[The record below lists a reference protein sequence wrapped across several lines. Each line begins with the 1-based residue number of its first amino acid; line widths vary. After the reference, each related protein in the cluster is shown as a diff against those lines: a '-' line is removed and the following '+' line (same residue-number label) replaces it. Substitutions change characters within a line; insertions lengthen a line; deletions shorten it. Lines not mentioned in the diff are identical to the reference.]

1 MMPTIV
7 LRLANQRRIGNRS
20 THNRDEEPR
29 FIIGHADR
37 AA

>member
-1 MMPTIV
+1 MPMVV
-7 LRLANQRRIGNRS
+7 LRLTNRRGIGKRS